1 MINLNANIS
10 RIDVQV
16 ILEDIGNAKGE
27 LIRFLSPRTI
37 DSILRIM
44 PINSITALGQ
54 DMIYFKT
61 SINIGVE
68 KPKTQ
73 VKSGSIAY
81 WPMGSS
87 VCIFL
92 NDSQTYSPVNVIG
105 KINENIEIFNKIN
118 SGKRI
123 KFSKV

>member
-1 MINLNANIS
+1 MICLNANIS
-10 RIDVQV
+10 RIEVQFV
-16 ILEDIGNAKGE
+16 IEDTGNGKGE
-27 LIRFLSPRTI
+27 LIRFLAPRTI

-44 PINSITALGQ
+44 PINGITAFGQ
-54 DMIYFKT
+54 DMVYFKT
-61 SINIGVE
+61 TIDVGVE

-73 VKSGSIAY
+73 VDSGTIAY

-92 NDSQTYSPVNVIG
+92 NDSKPYSPVNVIG
-105 KINENIEIFNKIN
+105 KINENLAIFNKIN

-123 KFSKV
+123 KFLKV